1 MLAEEIMDQVDMK
14 SPERRNFL
22 RSVPAAAA
30 AGLAFAEA
38 LAGQAAAQEPAPSAG
53 YKLIS
58 AETLHDDISEQQAH
72 PGNKPLFFDR
82 NFSIMLTSETAAMA
96 KEFEWH
102 EHRDHI
108 FYIFDGS
115 TDFELG
121 GTPQNAHSPR
131 AGEWLAPASEGATK
145 VTLHKGGTLVI
156 PRGTPHKRSTPGSVT
171 FTLTAPM
178 TPRSA

>member
-1 MLAEEIMDQVDMK
+1 MLAEEIMDQAVIENVK
-14 SPERRNFL
+14 RRNFL
-22 RSVPAAAA
+22 RAVSGAAA
-30 AGLAFAEA
+30 AGLTFAD
-38 LAGQAAAQEPAPSAG
+38 LFAGQAGSQEPAPSAA

-58 AETLHDDISEQQAH
+58 AETLHDDIGEQQGH

-82 NFSIMLTSETAAMA
+82 NFSIMLTSETATMA

-145 VTLHKGGTLVI
+145 VTLHKGDTLVI

>member
-1 MLAEEIMDQVDMK
+1 MNHPGIK

-22 RSVPAAAA
+22 RAAPAAAA
-30 AGLAFAEA
+30 AGLALADA
-38 LAGQAAAQEPAPSAG
+38 LAGHAAAQETAPAAG
-53 YKLIS
+53 YKLIT
-58 AETLHDDISEQQAH
+58 AETLHDDMGELAPH
-72 PGNKPLFFDR
+72 PGNKPLFSDR
-82 NFSIMLTSETAAMA
+82 NFSIMLTSETAAIA

-121 GTPQNAHSPR
+121 GAPQAAHSPR
-131 AGEWLAPASEGATK
+131 PGEWLAPASEGATK
-145 VTLHKGGTLVI
+145 VTLHKGDTLVI

>member
-1 MLAEEIMDQVDMK
+1 MDHADIK
-14 SPERRNFL
+14 NPERRSFL
-22 RSVPAAAA
+22 RAVPAAAA
-30 AGLAFAEA
+30 AGFAFAEM
-38 LAGQAAAQEPAPSAG
+38 LPGQAGAQEPTPSAG

-58 AETLHDDISEQQAH
+58 AETLHADIGEQQAH

-82 NFSIMLTSETAAMA
+82 NFSIMLTSETAVIA

-145 VTLHKGGTLVI
+145 VTLHKGDTLVI
-156 PRGTPHKRSTPGSVT
+156 PRGTPHKRSTPGSAT

-178 TPRSA
+178 TPRST

>member
-1 MLAEEIMDQVDMK
+1 MNHADMK
-14 SPERRNFL
+14 NPERRSFL
-22 RSVPAAAA
+22 RAVPAAVATS
-30 AGLAFAEA
+30 FA
-38 LAGQAAAQEPAPSAG
+38 LADVFAGRAAAQETAPAAE
-53 YKLIS
+53 YKLIT
-58 AETLHDDISEQQAH
+58 AETLHGDIGELQAH
-72 PGNKPLFFDR
+72 PGNRPLFFDR
-82 NFSIMLTSETAAMA
+82 NFSIMLTSETAAIA

-145 VTLHKGGTLVI
+145 MTLHKGDTLVI

>member
-1 MLAEEIMDQVDMK
+1 MDHPGIQN
-14 SPERRNFL
+14 PERRSFL
-22 RSVPAAAA
+22 RAVPAAAA
-30 AGLAFAEA
+30 AGLALADA
-38 LAGQAAAQEPAPSAG
+38 LAGHAAAQETAPAAW
-53 YKLIS
+53 YKLIT
-58 AETLHDDISEQQAH
+58 AETLHDDIGGLQEH

-82 NFSIMLTSETAAMA
+82 NFSIMLTSETAAFA

-121 GTPQNAHSPR
+121 GTPQKAHSPR
-131 AGEWLAPASEGATK
+131 SGEWLAPASEGATK
-145 VTLHKGGTLVI
+145 VTLHKGDTLVI

-178 TPRSA
+178 TPRGA